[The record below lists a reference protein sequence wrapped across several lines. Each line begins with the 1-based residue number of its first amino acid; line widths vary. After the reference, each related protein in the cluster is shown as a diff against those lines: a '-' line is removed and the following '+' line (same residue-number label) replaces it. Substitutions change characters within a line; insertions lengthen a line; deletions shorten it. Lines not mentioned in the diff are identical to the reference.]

1 MQSMPQSIDAI
12 KHVHFVVVKI
22 KNSYRKEVKRSED
35 IKMDQEQKLEP
46 SLREVEEWNEK
57 IRVKQRE
64 ILDLRARTLR
74 NENKI
79 ADLLESVFSS
89 VHN

>member
-1 MQSMPQSIDAI
+1 
-12 KHVHFVVVKI
+12 
-22 KNSYRKEVKRSED
+22 
-35 IKMDQEQKLEP
+35 MDQEQKLEP

-79 ADLLESVFSS
+79 ADLLESMFSS
-89 VHN
+89 VQN